1 MNWRRGIFVLAGAVL
16 AVAAFGLL
24 LSPAPDPTPI
34 RDFSAPFVFGHFRVP
49 EENALTEEGP
59 SLVVIPIDCRATT

>member
-34 RDFSAPFVFGHFRVP
+34 RDFSAPRMELASSTPNVP
-49 EENALTEEGP
+49 LADMRP
-59 SLVVIPIDCRATT
+59 VIDVTA